1 MEHRILINK
10 LYKKYHTLIKYGMI
24 GVVSAGLDFGIYSF
38 LTSHFIIN
46 YQIANVISVH
56 CGIICSFLLN
66 REYNFKIKDKLA
78 KRFLSFY
85 SIGLLGLGLS
95 ALLLHLQIDILD
107 LNKIASKLATIVIV
121 ALLQFLL
128 NKTITFKASQR

>member
-1 MEHRILINK
+1 MQRILIHK
-10 LYKKYHTLIKYGMI
+10 LYTKYQTLIKYGII
-24 GVVSAGLDFGIYSF
+24 GAISAGLDFVIYSF
-38 LTSHFIIN
+38 LTSHFVIN

-66 REYNFKIKDKLA
+66 REYNFKVKDKLA

-85 SIGLLGLGLS
+85 SVGLLGLGLS
-95 ALLLHLQIDILD
+95 ALLLHLQIDIFD
-107 LNKIASKLATIVIV
+107 LNKIASKLVTIIIV

-128 NKTITFKASQR
+128 NKTITFKTKKE